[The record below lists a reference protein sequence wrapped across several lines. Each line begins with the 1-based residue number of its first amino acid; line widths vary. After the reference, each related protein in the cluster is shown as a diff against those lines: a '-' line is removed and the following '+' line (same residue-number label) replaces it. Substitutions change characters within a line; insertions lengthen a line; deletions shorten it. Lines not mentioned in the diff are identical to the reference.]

1 MRRTHAFRI
10 SAFCIALVMQSGTL
24 AAQTA
29 GGGRTAVPRVLP
41 PPPSAAGTN
50 SASPPIGTLGRAAAR
65 ALSVQPSEPTRGL
78 TTGAPLNAVTVGG
91 YGRPLGIGGYIPLS
105 VIDAPVYQRG
115 GSTLGVV
122 TVSPPVVREPA
133 FYPTMQPPTWRVVP
147 EDRPVQAWRVV
158 DVTDVVCSPQGACSS
173 VTTRMLA
180 RWAPAMRAYAFR
192 DRVGRIW
199 QVE

>member
-1 MRRTHAFRI
+1 MLL
-10 SAFCIALVMQSGTL
+10 SASVL
-24 AAQTA
+24 AAQTS
-29 GGGRTAVPRVLP
+29 GGGRTAIPRTSPPANPSSSPGGARSVP
-41 PPPSAAGTN
+41 PPV
-50 SASPPIGTLGRAAAR
+50 GTLGPAAAR
-65 ALSVQPSEPTRGL
+65 ALSGRPARSGL
-78 TTGAPLNAVTVGG
+78 STGIAPFNAITAGRN
-91 YGRPLGIGGYIPLS
+91 GRPLGIGGYVPLS

-122 TVSPPVVREPA
+122 TVSPPVVSEPA

-147 EDRPVQAWRVV
+147 EERPVQAWRVV
-158 DVTDVVCSPQGACSS
+158 DVTDVVCNPQGGCSS